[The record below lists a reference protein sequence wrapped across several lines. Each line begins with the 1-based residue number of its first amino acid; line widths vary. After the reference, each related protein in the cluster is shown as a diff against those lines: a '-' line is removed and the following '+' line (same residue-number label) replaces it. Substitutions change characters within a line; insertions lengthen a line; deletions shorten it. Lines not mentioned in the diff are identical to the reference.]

1 MLWTRLTSHDS
12 IAPYFPVPWSL
23 GTSLSAFVQ
32 TPLPDSHGPSALH
45 EQYAKP
51 ASSTERLCP
60 HSPTHPNTPF
70 SAPPSPCS
78 SSLFLGANS
87 APTPPSALQLAP
99 GRLTEA
105 RVAST
110 SSGTAKTSVRL
121 QQKSIGAI
129 ARCPLPRVFRRSL
142 QNVASTAR
150 ERVLCADDKEEVYG
164 RDGGA
169 AVAAGS
175 LLLQV
180 LLNIAG
186 PPLGNVDSACGSVDN
201 SDDGGGGI
209 DETCRALIAGFVS

>member
-12 IAPYFPVPWSL
+12 MAPYFPVPWPL
-23 GTSLSAFVQ
+23 GTSLSAFAQ
-32 TPLPDSHGPSALH
+32 TPLPDSHGPLAFES
-45 EQYAKP
+45 QYVKP
-51 ASSTERLCP
+51 KKTERLCP
-60 HSPTHPNTPF
+60 HAPTHPNTPF

-78 SSLFLGANS
+78 SPLLLGANS
-87 APTPPSALQLAP
+87 ASTPPSTLLLAP

-129 ARCPLPRVFRRSL
+129 ARCSLPRVFRRSL

-175 LLLQV
+175 LLLQA

>member
-12 IAPYFPVPWSL
+12 MAPYFPVPWSL
-23 GTSLSAFVQ
+23 GTLLSAFTQ
-32 TPLPDSHGPSALH
+32 TPLPEFHGLLANE
-45 EQYAKP
+45 EQYVSP
-51 ASSTERLCP
+51 PEPERLRP
-60 HSPTHPNTPF
+60 HFPTHPNTPF

>member
-12 IAPYFPVPWSL
+12 MAPYFPVPWSL
-23 GTSLSAFVQ
+23 GTSLPAFAQ
-32 TPLPDSHGPSALH
+32 TPSPDSHGPSASH
-45 EQYAKP
+45 EQC
-51 ASSTERLCP
+51 SSPEPLERRWP
-60 HSPTHPNTPF
+60 HAPTHLNTPF

-121 QQKSIGAI
+121 QQKSVGAI
-129 ARCPLPRVFRRSL
+129 VRCPLPRVFRRSL

-175 LLLQV
+175 LLLQA

>member
-12 IAPYFPVPWSL
+12 MAPYFPVPWPL
-23 GTSLSAFVQ
+23 GTSLSAFAQ
-32 TPLPDSHGPSALH
+32 TPLPDSHGPLAC
-45 EQYAKP
+45 EGQCVPPK
-51 ASSTERLCP
+51 TERLCP
-60 HSPTHPNTPF
+60 HAPTHPNTPF

>member
-12 IAPYFPVPWSL
+12 MAPYFPVPWSL
-23 GTSLSAFVQ
+23 GTLLSAFAQ
-32 TPLPDSHGPSALH
+32 TPLPDSHGPLADGWQFS
-45 EQYAKP
+45 KP
-51 ASSTERLCP
+51 GVPPSCP
-60 HSPTHPNTPF
+60 HFPTHPNTPF

-78 SSLFLGANS
+78 SPLLLGANS
-87 APTPPSALQLAP
+87 ASTPPSTLLLAP

-129 ARCPLPRVFRRSL
+129 ARCPLPRVCRRSL

-209 DETCRALIAGFVS
+209 DETCHALNAGFVS